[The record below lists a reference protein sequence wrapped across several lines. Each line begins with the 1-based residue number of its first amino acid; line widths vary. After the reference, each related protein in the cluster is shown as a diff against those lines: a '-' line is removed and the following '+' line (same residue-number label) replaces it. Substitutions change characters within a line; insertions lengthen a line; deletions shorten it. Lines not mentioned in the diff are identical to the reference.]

1 MAIGRMT
8 FELEYL
14 GKFIFI
20 FENKL
25 GSESG
30 DQMDSFDEQNQRSKI
45 SCNWPF
51 KQLHLC
57 QIEEESRMLMLLS
70 FFS

>member
-30 DQMDSFDEQNQRSKI
+30 DQMDSFNEKNQR
-45 SCNWPF
+45 
-51 KQLHLC
+51 
-57 QIEEESRMLMLLS
+57 
-70 FFS
+70 